1 VRARLILALLPLT
14 AVACATPSLYEWG
27 DYEADM
33 YKAYKSPD
41 DEVEF
46 EETLVVI
53 MNRAQKKG
61 TRVPPGIY
69 AEYAYQLFEENKL
82 GEAIVYLQKESE
94 AWPESTALMVRLIA
108 AVEREE
114 ERREGGG
121 EPDAAL
127 AWAVEPSDGIAE
139 DAAQPVPEAAVE
151 ETSP

>member
-1 VRARLILALLPLT
+1 VKARLVLALLPLIT
-14 AVACATPSLYEWG
+14 VGCATSSLYEWG

-46 EETLVVI
+46 EETLVVM

-82 GEAIVYLQKESE
+82 GEAIVYLQKESD

-108 AVEREE
+108 AVEREK

-121 EPDAAL
+121 DPDAPL
-127 AWAVEPSDGIAE
+127 AWAVEPSHGIAE
-139 DAAQPVPEAAVE
+139 DAEEPAPEEA
-151 ETSP
+151 SP

>member
-1 VRARLILALLPLT
+1 M
-14 AVACATPSLYEWG
+14 YEWG

-69 AEYAYQLFEENKL
+69 AEYAYQLFEESKF
-82 GEAIVYLQKESE
+82 GEAIVYLQKERD
-94 AWPESTALMVRLIA
+94 AWPESTALMVRLIT
-108 AVEREE
+108 AVEREKA
-114 ERREGGG
+114 RREGGG
-121 EPDAAL
+121 NPDASL
-127 AWAVEPSDGIAE
+127 TWAVEPSHGVAE
-139 DAAQPVPEAAVE
+139 DAAKPAPKAAAEEA
-151 ETSP
+151 SP

>member
-1 VRARLILALLPLT
+1 MKVRLILALLPLIT
-14 AVACATPSLYEWG
+14 VGCATSSLYEWG

-69 AEYAYQLFEENKL
+69 AEYAYQLFEESKL
-82 GEAIVYLQKESE
+82 DAAIVYLQKESD
-94 AWPESTALMVRLIA
+94 AWPESTALMVRLMA
-108 AVEREE
+108 AVEREQ

-121 EPDAAL
+121 DPDAAL
-127 AWAVEPSDGIAE
+127 SWAVEPSHEIAE
-139 DAAQPVPEAAVE
+139 DAAEPAPEAAAE
-151 ETSP
+151 EASP

>member
-1 VRARLILALLPLT
+1 VRARLIFALLPLT
-14 AVACATPSLYEWG
+14 AVACVTPAMYEWG

-69 AEYAYQLFEENKL
+69 AEYAYQLFEESKL
-82 GEAIVYLQKESE
+82 DAAIVYLQKESD
-94 AWPESTALMVRLIA
+94 AWPESTALMVRLIV
-108 AVEREE
+108 AVEREK

-121 EPDAAL
+121 DPDAAL
-127 AWAVEPSDGIAE
+127 SWAVEPSHGIAE
-139 DAAQPVPEAAVE
+139 DATGPTPEAAAE
-151 ETSP
+151 GASP